1 MISWSFSARTYEVA
15 MVDRVQ
21 RATDVAP
28 EVLHLGKLLDKLEEG
43 RIRIPRFQ
51 RPFQWQREQMRD
63 LLDSI
68 RRRFPIGSILV
79 WETDRPVKSQEKI
92 GPIVLGKPQEGPISY
107 TLDGQQ
113 RLTTLL
119 GTLRLPK
126 DRQSDDHGIWRIFF
140 DLHNNAFLHLR
151 PDENPQVYHLPVR
164 ALLGTFDFIEE
175 CRRIAEDAVDQE
187 RARNLVATAEQ
198 VADVFRNY
206 QLPVIRITYADLNA
220 AVKIFARLN
229 TRGRRMT
236 QDQMVSALTYSEE
249 KGKEFNLAREI
260 DRILISLS
268 DFGFGNVDRVAIL
281 RAILAAAEKDMYD
294 TDWTNIVEDGKSH
307 VDLREPVSICEQSL
321 RVAVEFLKDEGV
333 ASDRL
338 LPYSMQIVLLSE
350 FFRLCPEPSEEA
362 LEELRRWFWVTS
374 FTGWFA
380 TFNSASAKLA
390 LDEMRALA
398 RGDRTR
404 IESVRHDEALPF
416 PSRFDGR
423 SARVRA
429 FLLYLMSLGPL
440 SLDKGERLDAGGLL
454 SQLGPQALRYV
465 LSRGLPSALHPS
477 PANRILLGASH
488 RGQARAALLSLPEAA
503 SEEILKSH
511 GIPPD
516 SVDLL
521 RQGNSE
527 EFIRRRLEFLI
538 EGERGYMERH
548 QVTPPHS
555 RDTAEPELD
564 VEDEGD

>member
-1 MISWSFSARTYEVA
+1 
-15 MVDRVQ
+15 MVDRIQ
-21 RATDVAP
+21 KATDVAP

-68 RRRFPIGSILV
+68 HRRFPIGSILV
-79 WETDRPVKSQEKI
+79 WETDRRVNSQDMI
-92 GPIVLGKPQEGPISY
+92 GPITIGKPQEGPISF

-119 GTLRLPK
+119 GTLRLPRNREGDQK
-126 DRQSDDHGIWRIFF
+126 GLWRIFF
-140 DLHNNAFLHLR
+140 DLLNNAFLHLQ
-151 PDENPQVYHLPVR
+151 PDESPQAHHLPVR

-175 CRRIAEDAVDQE
+175 CRRITDEAGDQGL
-187 RARNLVATAEQ
+187 ARNLVATAEQ
-198 VADVFRNY
+198 VADIFRNY

-249 KGKEFNLAREI
+249 EGKEFNLAQEI
-260 DRILISLS
+260 DRILASLS
-268 DFGFGNVDRVAIL
+268 DFDFGQVDRVAVL
-281 RAILAAAEKDMYD
+281 RAILAGAERDMYD

-307 VDLREPVSICEQSL
+307 VDLREPVRICEQSL
-321 RVAVEFLKDEGV
+321 RNAVEFLKDEGV

-350 FFRLCPEPSEEA
+350 FFRLCPKPSEEA
-362 LEELRRWFWVTS
+362 RRELRRWFWVTS

-380 TFNSASAKLA
+380 TFNSALAKLA

-398 RGDRTR
+398 RGDRSR
-404 IESVRHDEALPF
+404 IDSVRHDEALPF

-440 SLDKGERLDAGGLL
+440 SLDKGEALDSGGLL

-488 RGQARAALLSLPEAA
+488 RGQARAALLNLPKDGA
-503 SEEILKSH
+503 EEILKSH

-516 SVDLL
+516 SVVLL
-521 RQGNSE
+521 ERGSSE
-527 EFIRRRLEFLI
+527 EFIRKRLEFLI
-538 EGERGYMERH
+538 EGERAFMEQH
-548 QVTPPHS
+548 QVTPPHN
-555 RDTAEPELD
+555 RETAEPELD
-564 VEDEGD
+564 VEDEG